1 MYISGEIAGNTS
13 PRSEPI
19 ITPLVD
25 HFEQIERKFGER
37 FGDDFWDELTK
48 LERDMGTEMSKA
60 SRQTVEASRQ
70 RMKYPAALD
79 TQEALSEPKFGPA
92 LDEEATVPEQPTLQH
107 EPRHDIES
115 VFCV

>member
-48 LERDMGTEMSKA
+48 LERDMGTEMSQA
-60 SRQTVEASRQ
+60 SRQNVESIHQ
-70 RMKYPAALD
+70 RMKNPAVLD
-79 TQEALSEPKFGPA
+79 TTEALSEIQFRQA
-92 LDEEATVPEQPTLQH
+92 LDVEATAPVLPSIQH
-107 EPRHDIES
+107 
-115 VFCV
+115 V